1 MGFDHSTATAVLTAL
16 REAHDRPRAR
26 PGGDPTTFVMD
37 GDLLVQEAHGQSIMR
52 LPWFDEELFVG
63 RQLPDITE
71 MPAPVRNLAV
81 ENYRAVLGGE
91 PGRRFAFT
99 SYGHAYSVEAVP
111 LYGDGGGICAVLA
124 QATPRRSFSSAAAAY
139 ERTAERLAE
148 AAARADQRA
157 ERHLLA
163 GRLDAEAA
171 ERQAAEKA
179 RVGADRARQ
188 NASLLRDRHCAPAS
202 AGPPSVT
209 PRETEVLALA
219 SHGLTHAEIADQLTV
234 SPATVRTHLENIYV
248 KLGASDKAAAV
259 ATALRHG
266 LID

>member
-1 MGFDHSTATAVLTAL
+1 MGLDRSTATAVLKAL
-16 REAHDRPRAR
+16 RAADERPRTR

-91 PGRRFAFT
+91 PGRRFAFM
-99 SYGHAYSVEAVP
+99 SYGHAYSVDAVP
-111 LYGDGGGICAVLA
+111 VHGGCGIQGVLA
-124 QATPRRSFSSAAAAY
+124 VATPRRSFSSAAAAY

-148 AAARADQRA
+148 AASRADQRA
-157 ERHLLA
+157 ERHRLA
-163 GRLDAEAA
+163 GRTDAEAT
-171 ERQAAEKA
+171 EHHAAEKA
-179 RVGADRARQ
+179 RDGAERARQ
-188 NASLLRDRHCAPAS
+188 NASLLRDRHSALVS

-209 PRETEVLALA
+209 PRETEVLGLA